1 MRLLITGASGHLG
14 QRLVQAACRAGYQ
27 VTAWISPRH
36 GSLLPMHV
44 DARFVPVELTDPEQ
58 VASAFCRARPLAV
71 IHAAALSTIAECYR
85 DPVRAFRI
93 NGEATRQL
101 VGLCVAG
108 VTRLI
113 YVSTDLV
120 FDGSRGNYSE
130 HDPPCPQTLYGK
142 SKLDGERVV
151 LHHPGHLVCRLSL
164 LVGKG
169 TQEKQLFFDQQVLL
183 LKQGKPIQLF
193 TDEWRTPLGIQAA
206 AEALVGLSTRDYSGI
221 LHLGGPERLS
231 RYEMGCTLANMLG
244 VSCDLVQ
251 GVTQASLKTPEP
263 RPSDVTLNSQVWR
276 DMMPDAPWPGY
287 AEVLQQEWGA
297 GTS

>member
-14 QRLVQAACRAGYQ
+14 QRLVKAACKAGYQ
-27 VTAWISPRH
+27 VTAWTSPRH
-36 GSLLPMHV
+36 GSLLPMNL
-44 DARFVPVELTDPEQ
+44 DARFMPVELTDPEQ
-58 VASAFCRARPLAV
+58 VAAAFCQARPLAV

-120 FDGSRGNYSE
+120 FDGSQGNYSE

-169 TQEKQLFFDQQVLL
+169 TKERRLFFDQQVQSLR
-183 LKQGKPIQLF
+183 QGQPIQLF

-206 AEALVGLSTRDYSGI
+206 AEALIRLATSDYSGL

-231 RYEMGCTLANMLG
+231 RYEMGCTLANLLG
-244 VSCDLVQ
+244 VSTQLVQ
-251 GVTQASLKTPEP
+251 GVTQTSMKSSET
-263 RPSDVTLNSQVWR
+263 RPSDVSLNSQAWR
-276 DMMPDAPWPGY
+276 SLLPDSAWPGY
-287 AEVLQQEWGA
+287 SEVVRQEWG
-297 GTS
+297 TS